1 MAISNITGELLTI
14 TAKIN
19 YLNDHILNLQSQKS
33 LSLYSQQDLASLK
46 LSEISEAKRYFK
58 DLWQGDTDLQE
69 DYTSYT
75 EIPDFEEQIDIITA
89 KYQEKMEELTAWETI
104 IDQDITTSSGTL
116 EEAKVWRD
124 SYKTMLTSNI
134 QSDFAFGLDQ

>member
-1 MAISNITGELLTI
+1 MAISNITSELLTI

-33 LSLYSQQDLASLK
+33 LSLYSQQDLSSLK

-69 DYTSYT
+69 EYTSYI

-104 IDQDITTSSGTL
+104 LDQDITTSSGEL

>member
-19 YLNDHILNLQSQKS
+19 YLNDHILQLQSQKS

-104 IDQDITTSSGTL
+104 IDQDITTSSGEL

-124 SYKTMLTSNI
+124 SYKTILTSNI

>member
-19 YLNDHILNLQSQKS
+19 YLNDHILQLQSQKS

-69 DYTSYT
+69 DYTNYT

-104 IDQDITTSSGTL
+104 IDQDITTSSGEL